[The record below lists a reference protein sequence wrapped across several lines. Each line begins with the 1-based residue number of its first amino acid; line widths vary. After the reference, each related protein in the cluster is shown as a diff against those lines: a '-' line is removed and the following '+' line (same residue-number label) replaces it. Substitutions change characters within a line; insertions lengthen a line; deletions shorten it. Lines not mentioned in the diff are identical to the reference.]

1 MFFVLTCILAC
12 ILFYFAYK
20 CICVEWEK
28 FTGVLCIIVG
38 VVVIAF
44 GAKSQ
49 YDMHQLKEDI
59 ATEKQIREQQEQKLH
74 KLVAANKVTIFID
87 GKSAGEDF
95 DLNGINL
102 KDYDIK
108 FKGGRV
114 YLISKHL

>member
-1 MFFVLTCILAC
+1 MFIVLTGILAC
-12 ILFYFAYK
+12 ILFYFAYD
-20 CICVEWEK
+20 CICNQWEK
-28 FTGVLCIIVG
+28 FIGVLCIIAG

-49 YDMHQLKEDI
+49 YDMHQLTEDI
-59 ATEKQIREQQEQKLH
+59 ATEKQTREQQEQKLH
-74 KLVAANKVTIFID
+74 KLVAANKVKIFID
-87 GKSAGEDF
+87 GKSAGDEF
-95 DLNGINL
+95 DLDGIRL